1 MELYEVCDSI
11 FNDKEVYGY
20 LSALYKSYTKRCNE
34 LRELEGTADGI
45 GDEWTDKAV
54 DCIIDFC
61 IANDIEDVDYNE
73 VDILLCEEYLS

>member
-1 MELYEVCDSI
+1 MNVNEVCESI
-11 FNDKEVYGY
+11 CNDKEVYGY
-20 LSALYKSYTKRCNE
+20 LSRLYKSYTKRCNE
-34 LRELEGTADGI
+34 LRELEGNADGI